1 MRNLIINREHSD
13 IAAKD
18 TYLVYIE
25 DHAVPECK
33 IDGVWVRRLGTIRDG
48 ETARFR
54 IADREAML
62 FVVKNKITRNYSNS
76 CYHIDEGVGG
86 DVFVSGKCEKNM
98 LKFNPFK
105 FDGDASYEV
114 EEFRAK
120 VRKKKTAWF
129 IGILAAFVMISYIAM
144 SGMLASWV
152 DPNRDVY
159 QPNGWSDDAAAKDL
173 GDPNFTVTLNDN
185 FTANFNH
192 QGYYVVFS
200 SEKVTC
206 FVVREPFNQY
216 PDFEK
221 LSLVEYGKKIIEV
234 NKLGEV
240 EVTEKDGVG
249 YFTFSA
255 VSSSNKENY
264 IYYAYLYKSDDA
276 CWFVHF
282 AVNEADNEKLA
293 DDIASWA
300 ASIKI
305 NGKQ

>member
-33 IDGVWVRRLGTIRDG
+33 IDGVWVRKLGTIRDG

-54 IADREAML
+54 IADREALL

-86 DVFVSGKCEKNM
+86 DVFVSGKCEKNV

-105 FDGDASYEV
+105 FDGDTSYEV
-114 EEFRAK
+114 EEFKAK

-159 QPNGWSDDAAAKDL
+159 QPSGWSDDAAAKDL

-192 QGYYVVFS
+192 TSCMRNRLSVIWVNKRNFTILSTVIFS
-200 SEKVTC
+200 NPHTLFIHYTNLNIMLTHFFINPKIGSTTT
-206 FVVREPFNQY
+206 
-216 PDFEK
+216 
-221 LSLVEYGKKIIEV
+221 LSLK
-234 NKLGEV
+234 
-240 EVTEKDGVG
+240 
-249 YFTFSA
+249 F
-255 VSSSNKENY
+255 VSYNSIANITSNF
-264 IYYAYLYKSDDA
+264 L
-276 CWFVHF
+276 
-282 AVNEADNEKLA
+282 
-293 DDIASWA
+293 
-300 ASIKI
+300 
-305 NGKQ
+305 